1 MNARGAGVVEGDLA
15 QPALSKLSWKNYW
28 SFLRK
33 GLDINSPPIEPR
45 TVDNSEAI
53 ILRVHPSEESN
64 FAWMEL
70 IFFGQLDSRSGG
82 YAV

>member
-33 GLDINSPPIEPR
+33 SLDVNSLLNEPR
-45 TVDNSEAI
+45 TVDNSGAI
-53 ILRVHPSEESN
+53 IGRAP
-64 FAWMEL
+64 
-70 IFFGQLDSRSGG
+70 FF
-82 YAV
+82 